1 MVGALV
7 QSNFG
12 GVLSVDGVPAGKML
26 GRHDYRD
33 EPEADDRAGSCMIVL
48 ATDAPLT
55 AKSLER
61 LAARGVLGLART
73 GGYMADGSGDFVIAF
88 STANLEPHAP
98 RPESAPRRVDVL
110 AHEGLSPL
118 FLAAVEA
125 VEEAVL
131 DSLIQARTVTG
142 HQGHT
147 AEAIPLDRLRE
158 LLGRRKATPPAS
170 APDGRD

>member
-12 GVLSVDGVPAGKML
+12 GVLSVDGVPVGKLL

-33 EPEADDRAGSCMIVL
+33 DLEADDRAGSCMIVL

-110 AHEGLSPL
+110 PHEGLSPL

-131 DSLIQARTVTG
+131 DSLIQARPVTG
-142 HQGHT
+142 HQGH
-147 AEAIPLDRLRE
+147 AVEAIPLDRLRE
-158 LLGRRKATPPAS
+158 LLGRRNATPPAS
-170 APDGRD
+170 ASDGRD